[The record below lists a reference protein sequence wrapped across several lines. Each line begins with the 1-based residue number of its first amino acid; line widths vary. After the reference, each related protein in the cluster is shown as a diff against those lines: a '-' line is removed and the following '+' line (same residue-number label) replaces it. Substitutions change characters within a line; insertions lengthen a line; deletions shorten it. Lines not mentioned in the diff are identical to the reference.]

1 MGNFLRRIGKAIA
14 EHPLLAFVGAI
25 VGSLV
30 LLTAIS
36 LLSGSPGDIEPQQVE
51 QQLEKSTPVEEV
63 AEDNDYGDGS
73 VLEDPREQQALNQY
87 LEDAEKLGVKED
99 DLHFDGSKEAIAERR
114 ETISNRNGL
123 YSLPYYGP
131 EIYAEYIKVAPD
143 GRFLIKVEYRGSIVA
158 AQSAWEAFLR
168 RKRDNGSQ
176 YLVLFEPAP
185 R

>member
-1 MGNFLRRIGKAIA
+1 MVKLLRRIGKIVA
-14 EHPLLAFVGAI
+14 EHPLLAFGGAI
-25 VGSLV
+25 LGSLL
-30 LLTAIS
+30 LLTVIS
-36 LLSGSPGDIEPQQVE
+36 LLSGSPNNIEPQKVE
-51 QQLEKSTPVEEV
+51 EQLEKSTPVEEV
-63 AEDNDYGDGS
+63 SETNDYGDGS
-73 VLEDPREQQALNQY
+73 VLEDPREQQALNDY
-87 LEDAEKLGVKED
+87 LEEAERLGVKEE
-99 DLHFDGSKEAIAERR
+99 DLHFDGSQEATVERR

-158 AQSAWEAFLR
+158 AQSTWDSFLR
-168 RKRDNGSQ
+168 RKRDDGSQ